1 MSFPDFYL
9 FGKENDYGDREESK
23 LYEPTEGDELWCE
36 WGSFGLEEYL
46 LNSMP
51 LSEER
56 NVFGETAAAEEEEVK
71 PGEVFK

>member
-1 MSFPDFYL
+1 
-9 FGKENDYGDREESK
+9 
-23 LYEPTEGDELWCE
+23 
-36 WGSFGLEEYL
+36 
-46 LNSMP
+46 MP